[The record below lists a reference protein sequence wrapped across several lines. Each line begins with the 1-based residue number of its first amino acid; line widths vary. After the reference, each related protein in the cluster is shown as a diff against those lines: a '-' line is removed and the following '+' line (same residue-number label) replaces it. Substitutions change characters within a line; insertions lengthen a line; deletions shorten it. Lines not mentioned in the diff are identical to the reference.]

1 MIKRTERKEYKEYL
15 HNYYLQHKD
24 KIKNRV
30 NEWRKNNQ
38 DKASAYAMKHNKK
51 TYVYFCKQDEY
62 EQIENYELAKADNF
76 KGWDCHHRLELHP
89 DGSLRFTRNSLK
101 KLDLYVNRPASELI
115 FLTHS
120 EHARIHS
127 ISKKEYNA

>member
-51 TYVYFCKQDEY
+51 NLC
-62 EQIENYELAKADNF
+62 IL
-76 KGWDCHHRLELHP
+76 L
-89 DGSLRFTRNSLK
+89 
-101 KLDLYVNRPASELI
+101 
-115 FLTHS
+115 
-120 EHARIHS
+120 
-127 ISKKEYNA
+127 